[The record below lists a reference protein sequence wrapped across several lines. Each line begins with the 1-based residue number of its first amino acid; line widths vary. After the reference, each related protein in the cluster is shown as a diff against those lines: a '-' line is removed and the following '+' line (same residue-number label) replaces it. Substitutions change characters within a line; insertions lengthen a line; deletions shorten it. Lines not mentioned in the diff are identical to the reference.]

1 MALMRAI
8 TTVGGFTL
16 LSRLLGFGRD
26 MLLAAFLGAGPV
38 ADAFVV
44 AFKLPNLFRRL
55 FAEGAFSAAFVPMFA
70 RKLAGEGKEAARAF
84 AEQAQAALLVA
95 LIVVVLLA
103 EVFMPWALA
112 LIAPG
117 FTDEPE
123 KFALAVELA
132 RITFPYLLFVSLVSL
147 VGGVLNGLERFAAT
161 SATPVFLNLVMIAG
175 LAGWQWYAPSAAHG
189 AAWGVAAAGLAQ
201 MVWLYLVMRAAG
213 FGLRLRR
220 PRLTPEVKRLLI
232 LMLPVALGAGIYQVN
247 VVVDIAIASFLPSGA
262 VSYLYYADRLNQL
275 PLGVVGIAIGTA
287 LLPILA
293 RQIRSGD
300 IAAAQHNQ
308 NRALEVALLLTLPAA
323 VALAALAHPIIQ
335 VLFERGAFG
344 AVEVAATAA
353 ALAAYA
359 VGLPAHVLVKVF
371 TPGYFARED
380 TVSPVRIAVGCMIGN
395 AVLAVAFML
404 VLRPYD
410 LGHLGIALATSLT
423 GWINALLLARG
434 LAKRGHFRIDAR
446 AKRRLWPMLAASLTM
461 GAALV
466 GLAGLLGDWF
476 AGPEHLRIVALAL
489 LVATGLAVYGLGA
502 QLMGAM
508 DLRELKGLLRR
519 PPRAAASPPDPAGG
533 PDLT

>member
-1 MALMRAI
+1 MALLRAI
-8 TTVGGFTL
+8 TTVGGFTMV
-16 LSRLLGFGRD
+16 SRVLGFGRD
-26 MLLAAFLGAGPV
+26 MLLAALLGAGPA

-84 AEQAQAALLVA
+84 AEQAQAALLLA
-95 LIVVVLLA
+95 LVVVVLLA
-103 EVFMPWALA
+103 EIFMPWALA
-112 LIAPG
+112 AIAPG
-117 FTDEPE
+117 FAADPA
-123 KFALAVELA
+123 KYALAVELT

-161 SATPVFLNLVMIAG
+161 SATPVVLNIVMIAG

-201 MVWLYLVMRAAG
+201 MIWLYLVMRSAG
-213 FGLRLRR
+213 FGLRLRW
-220 PRLTPEVKRLLI
+220 PRLTPDVKRLLI
-232 LMLPVALGAGIYQVN
+232 LMLPVALGAGIYQIN

-293 RQIRSGD
+293 RQIRMGE
-300 IAAAQHNQ
+300 IEAAQHNQ

-335 VLFERGAFG
+335 VLFQRGAFG

-359 VGLPAHVLVKVF
+359 IGLPAHVLVKVF

-380 TVSPVRIAVGCMIGN
+380 TASPVRIAIGCMIGN
-395 AVLAVAFML
+395 AALAVAFML
-404 VLRPYD
+404 ALRPYD

-423 GWINALLLARG
+423 GWINAILLARG
-434 LAKRGHFRIDAR
+434 LAARGHFRIDAR
-446 AKRRLWPMLAASLTM
+446 AKKRIWPMLAASLLM
-461 GAALV
+461 AAALL
-466 GLAGLLGDWF
+466 GLSWLLTPWF
-476 AGPEHLRIVALAL
+476 AGPEPLRIGALAI
-489 LVATGLAVYGLGA
+489 LVGVGMAVYGLAA
-502 QLMGAM
+502 QLLGAM

-519 PPRAAASPPDPAGG
+519 PAKAPPPEAAGG

>member
-1 MALMRAI
+1 MALLRAI
-8 TTVGGFTL
+8 TTVGGFTMV
-16 LSRLLGFGRD
+16 SRVLGFGRD
-26 MLLAAFLGAGPV
+26 MLLAALLGAGPA

-84 AEQAQAALLVA
+84 AEQAQAALLLA
-95 LIVVVLLA
+95 LVVVVVLA
-103 EVFMPWALA
+103 EIFMPWALVV
-112 LIAPG
+112 IAPG
-117 FTDEPE
+117 FADDPA
-123 KFALAVELA
+123 KYALAVELT

-161 SATPVFLNLVMIAG
+161 SATPVVLNIVMIAG

-189 AAWGVAAAGLAQ
+189 AAWGVTAAGLAQ
-201 MVWLYLVMRAAG
+201 MIWLYLVMRSAG
-213 FGLRLRR
+213 FGLRLRW
-220 PRLTPEVKRLLI
+220 PRLTPDVKRLLI
-232 LMLPVALGAGIYQVN
+232 LMLPVALGAGIYQIN

-293 RQIRSGD
+293 RQIRMGE
-300 IAAAQHNQ
+300 IEAAQHNQ

-335 VLFERGAFG
+335 VLFQRGAFG

-359 VGLPAHVLVKVF
+359 IGLPAHVLVKVF
-371 TPGYFARED
+371 APGYFARED
-380 TVSPVRIAVGCMIGN
+380 TASPVRIAIGCMIGN
-395 AVLAVAFML
+395 GVLAVAFML
-404 VLRPYD
+404 ALRPYD

-423 GWINALLLARG
+423 GWVNAILLARG
-434 LAKRGHFRIDAR
+434 LAARGHFRIDAR
-446 AKRRLWPMLAASLTM
+446 AKRRIWPMLGASLLM
-461 GAALV
+461 AAALL
-466 GLAGLLGDWF
+466 GLVWPLAPWL
-476 AGPEHLRIVALAL
+476 AGPEPLRIGALAI
-489 LVATGLAVYGLGA
+489 LVGVGMAVYGLAA
-502 QLMGAM
+502 QLFGAM

-519 PPRAAASPPDPAGG
+519 PAKAPPPEAAGG

>member
-1 MALMRAI
+1 
-8 TTVGGFTL
+8 
-16 LSRLLGFGRD
+16 
-26 MLLAAFLGAGPV
+26 
-38 ADAFVV
+38 
-44 AFKLPNLFRRL
+44 
-55 FAEGAFSAAFVPMFA
+55 
-70 RKLAGEGKEAARAF
+70 
-84 AEQAQAALLVA
+84 
-95 LIVVVLLA
+95 
-103 EVFMPWALA
+103 
-112 LIAPG
+112 
-117 FTDEPE
+117 
-123 KFALAVELA
+123 
-132 RITFPYLLFVSLVSL
+132 
-147 VGGVLNGLERFAAT
+147 
-161 SATPVFLNLVMIAG
+161 
-175 LAGWQWYAPSAAHG
+175 
-189 AAWGVAAAGLAQ
+189 
-201 MVWLYLVMRAAG
+201 
-213 FGLRLRR
+213 
-220 PRLTPEVKRLLI
+220 
-232 LMLPVALGAGIYQVN
+232 MLPVALGAGIYQVN

-380 TVSPVRIAVGCMIGN
+380 TISPVRIAIGCMIGN

-404 VLRPYD
+404 ALRPYD

-446 AKRRLWPMLAASLTM
+446 AKKRIWPMLAASLTM

-466 GLAGLLGDWF
+466 GLAGLLGEWF
-476 AGPEHLRIVALAL
+476 AGPEHLRIAALAL
-489 LVATGLAVYGLGA
+489 VVAAGLAVYGLGA

-519 PPRAAASPPDPAGG
+519 PPRAAASPSDPAGG